1 MLTMNNRAI
10 FATIKESKRKNKHK
24 QNRKKN
30 KQKQTKTK
38 NKKKQM
44 IIAINRPNDL

>member
-24 QNRKKN
+24 QNRKKKN
-30 KQKQTKTK
+30 KNK

>member
-1 MLTMNNRAI
+1 MNNRAI

-24 QNRKKN
+24 QNRKKKTN
-30 KQKQTKTK
+30 KNKKQK

>member
-24 QNRKKN
+24 QNRKK
-30 KQKQTKTK
+30 TK
-38 NKKKQM
+38 NKNKKQKET
-44 IIAINRPNDL
+44 NDYSNKQAQ

>member
-1 MLTMNNRAI
+1 MNNRAI

-30 KQKQTKTK
+30 KQKQKTK
-38 NKKKQM
+38 HKKKQM